1 MFVAPS
7 VLVYGRDEFLL
18 TSRAML
24 LEREGYRVYLALDR
38 ETFTRLLRD
47 AQVSI
52 LILCHTLREADC
64 LAALDAAAKMR
75 PGIKSL
81 VLTHRDH
88 QFGEQQVSA
97 VIKGLLEPR
106 LLISE
111 TAKLTDE
118 LRAQGN

>member
-24 LEREGYRVYLALDR
+24 LEREGYRVYLALDH
-38 ETFTRLLRD
+38 EIFTRLLRD

-81 VLTHRDH
+81 VLSHHHH
-88 QFGEQQVSA
+88 QFGERQVSA
-97 VIKGLLEPR
+97 VINGFLEPNR
-106 LLISE
+106 FLAE
-111 TAKLTDE
+111 TAKLSKE
-118 LRAQGN
+118 LRTQGK